1 MTVRELFNRLHFA
14 LDRGFEDS
22 EVLITLKDPS
32 VGARANVGIDYAGMG
47 FDHEAGQF
55 RLEPDEHLYK
65 SLRMDEPAGV
75 SKLENFYICNKC
87 LRKVAKDDRYCRHCG
102 QKLR

>member
-1 MTVRELFNRLHFA
+1 MIVRELFERTYFA
-14 LDRGFEDS
+14 LDRGFGDS
-22 EVLITLKDPS
+22 DVLITLAERS
-32 VGARANVGIDYAGMG
+32 IGARASIGIYWAGMG

-87 LRKVAKDDRYCRHCG
+87 LRKVTKSDRYCRHCG
-102 QKLR
+102 QRLR